1 MQQDRT
7 TGGSG
12 ASSPA
17 APVPEIEFEF
27 VERRTSAVEPVGDE
41 FSGETIAAVRRFHA
55 TFPQYQPTPLVSL
68 PGLAQELGVAGVWV
82 KDESRRFELNSFKV
96 LGGSYSVAR
105 HLGDRLGIAPNELS
119 FARLNEPEARRKL
132 GTVNFVTATDGNH
145 GRAVAWSAREL
156 GHRAVVF
163 MPKGTVASRIANIQ
177 KEGAEVHVT
186 DGNYDDTIR
195 TARAYM
201 EKHGG
206 VIVQDTAWEG
216 YRDIPLWIMQGYA
229 VVAHEAAEQAELA
242 GVEYPTHAFL
252 QAGVGSFAGG
262 AAGLLAS
269 RYGSRR
275 PLTSVVE
282 PTEAAC
288 YYASAL
294 AADGEPHDIGGDMP
308 SIMAGL
314 ACGEPNRLAWPILR
328 DHADLYFRAAD
339 SMAASGMRALAAPRG
354 SDPAIVAGESAAV
367 ALGIVLASTHDVQYR
382 PAREALRLDSQSQL
396 LFFSTEGDTD
406 PEHYQRIIR
415 ERLYPAAWETGHGV
429 G

>member
-1 MQQDRT
+1 MQQNSTR
-7 TGGSG
+7 GGSG

-17 APVPEIEFEF
+17 ASAPEIEF
-27 VERRTSAVEPVGDE
+27 VKRSTSTAEPVSDD
-41 FSGETIAAVRRFHA
+41 FSVETIAAVRRFHA
-55 TFPQYQPTPLVSL
+55 TFPQYQPTPLVAL
-68 PGLAQELGVAGVWV
+68 PGLARELGVAGVWV
-82 KDESRRFELNSFKV
+82 KDESKRFDLNSFKV

-105 HLGDRLGIAPNELS
+105 YLGDRLGLAPGELS
-119 FARLNEPEARRKL
+119 FARLNEPEARRTL

-163 MPKGTVASRIANIQ
+163 MPKGTVASRIRNIE

-229 VVAHEAAEQAELA
+229 VVAHEAAEQAEAA
-242 GVEYPTHAFL
+242 GVAYPTHAFL

-269 RYGSRR
+269 RYGDRR
-275 PLTSVVE
+275 PLVSVAE

-288 YYASAL
+288 YYASAA

-314 ACGEPNRLAWPILR
+314 ACGEANRLAWPILR

-339 SMAASGMRALAAPRG
+339 SMAASGMRALASPRAG
-354 SDPAIVAGESAAV
+354 DPSIVAGESAAV
-367 ALGIVLASTHDVQYR
+367 AVGIVLAATHDPRYR
-382 PAREALRLDSQSQL
+382 PAREALRLDAQSQL

-406 PEHYQRIIR
+406 PQHYLRIIR
-415 ERLYPAAWETGHGV
+415 ERLYPAAWEAGRAAG
-429 G
+429 

>member
-1 MQQDRT
+1 MQQNPT

-12 ASSPA
+12 VSSPA
-17 APVPEIEFEF
+17 ASAPEIEF
-27 VERRTSAVEPVGDE
+27 VERRTTTAEPVGDD
-41 FSGETIAAVRRFHA
+41 FSVETITAVRRFHA
-55 TFPQYQPTPLVSL
+55 TFPQYRPTPLVSL
-68 PGLAQELGVAGVWV
+68 SGLAQELGVAGIWV
-82 KDESRRFELNSFKV
+82 KDESKRFDLNSFKV

-105 HLGDRLGIAPNELS
+105 HLGARLGIDPARLS

-132 GTVNFVTATDGNH
+132 GTVSFVTATDGNH

-156 GHRAVVF
+156 GHRAIVF
-163 MPKGTVASRIANIQ
+163 MPRGTVVSRIDNIE

-216 YRDIPLWIMQGYA
+216 YHDIPLWIMQGYA
-229 VVAHEAAEQAELA
+229 VVAHEAAEQAEAA
-242 GVEYPTHAFL
+242 GVDTPSHAFL

-262 AAGLLAS
+262 AAGFLAS
-269 RYGSRR
+269 RFGSRR
-275 PLTSVVE
+275 PRVAVVE

-288 YYASAL
+288 YFASAE
-294 AADGEPHDIGGDMP
+294 AADGEPRDIGGDMP

-328 DHADLYFRAAD
+328 DHADLYFRVAD
-339 SMAASGMRALAAPRG
+339 SIAAGGMRALAAPRAG
-354 SDPAIVAGESAAV
+354 DPSIVAGESAAV
-367 ALGIVLASTHDVQYR
+367 GVGIVLAATHDARYR
-382 PAREALRLDSQSQL
+382 RAREALQLDSQSHL

-406 PEHYQRIIR
+406 PEHYRRIIT
-415 ERLYPAAWETGHGV
+415 ERLYPAAWETGHGA